1 MFNFNTIR
9 KTESFNQIPKFF
21 VLNIRIISHHYVI
34 RKYSQVVAS
43 VRKWSQVFAS
53 GRKYSQVFATDY
65 SLLLSV
71 IG

>member
-9 KTESFNQIPKFF
+9 ETESFNQIPKFF

-34 RKYSQVVAS
+34 RKWSQVVAS
-43 VRKWSQVFAS
+43 GRKCSQV
-53 GRKYSQVFATDY
+53 VATDY

>member
-21 VLNIRIISHHYVI
+21 VLNIRIISHHYAGS
-34 RKYSQVVAS
+34 KY
-43 VRKWSQVFAS
+43 SQVFAS